1 MGPTKT
7 KKEAF
12 QDEALELEHIY
23 HTAPVGL
30 CLLDR
35 ELRYLRINERLAEI
49 HGKPVSEHIGRP
61 LREVLPALAPT
72 LEPMHRRILETG
84 EAEVNVDI
92 SGTTPAQP
100 GVVRDWL
107 ASHYPLMSEDGTVL
121 GISVVVQ
128 EITDRKRVE
137 RKLRESEERLRVMSD
152 ALPALVAY
160 VDSEQRYRF
169 QNAAYQKWF
178 GVSRERSGGRLIKDV
193 LGERMYGLVQP
204 YVEDAL
210 SGRTASVEVETPRPG
225 GQMGVLQATLV
236 PDANEDGKVLG
247 FYVLAYD
254 ITDRKRTEVALARSE
269 ERLRQL
275 LESTHIIPWEADGR
289 TWRFTYMGPQAVQIL
304 GFPLERWYEDG
315 FWAEHIHPE
324 DRVSALEFCET
335 SSRLS
340 KEYEFEYR
348 MISSTGASVWLHD
361 LVSVE
366 KENGVAVT
374 LRGFMID
381 ITERKQAEE
390 ALRESA
396 AALRHSHERI
406 QHLAGRLIAAQE
418 AERKRVARELH
429 DDVNQKLAALAITLS
444 KMKQGL
450 RPVDGVHDQIT
461 ALQRRTAE
469 LADDVRRLSHRL
481 HPATM
486 EHVGLVAALKSYCA
500 EFSRNAGI
508 PIEMSVPELLEPV
521 APDVALCL
529 YRVTQESLRNIGKHS
544 GASEARLTLTESD
557 GSLRLLISD
566 TGAGFDVAR
575 ERGTKGLGLVSMEE
589 RVRLVG
595 GTFLLKSRPGMGT
608 ELEVRVPAKPANPA
622 KGEA

>member
-12 QDEALELEHIY
+12 QGEALELEHIY
-23 HTAPVGL
+23 QTAPVGL

-450 RPVDGVHDQIT
+450 RPV
-461 ALQRRTAE
+461 
-469 LADDVRRLSHRL
+469 
-481 HPATM
+481 
-486 EHVGLVAALKSYCA
+486 KSYCA